1 MNIYDTIN
9 KIWTIGSSGGLLGR
23 YGHTATFLPDT
34 GEIIYIGGI
43 AEYGLIYTTY
53 VRKNIIILFKFFI
66 FKTNK

>member
-9 KIWTIGSSGGLLGR
+9 KIWTIGQWWT
-23 YGHTATFLPDT
+23 TATFLPDT

-53 VRKNIIILFKFFI
+53 VRKNNIILFKFF